1 MLSSG
6 AFLEPSLMLLAR
18 LTLSGSNGFVFSPT
32 LAAYGVVRRLSR
44 KVSLN
49 WARKGSMKS
58 DAGLACAE
66 LVGAGLDPTPALV
79 L

>member
-18 LTLSGSNGFVFSPT
+18 LTLSGSKGFVFSPT
-32 LAAYGVVRRLSR
+32 LAAYGVRRSPR

-49 WARKGSMKS
+49 WARRGSIKS
-58 DAGLACAE
+58 DVGLGLAACA
-66 LVGAGLDPTPALV
+66 GAGLEPTPPAV